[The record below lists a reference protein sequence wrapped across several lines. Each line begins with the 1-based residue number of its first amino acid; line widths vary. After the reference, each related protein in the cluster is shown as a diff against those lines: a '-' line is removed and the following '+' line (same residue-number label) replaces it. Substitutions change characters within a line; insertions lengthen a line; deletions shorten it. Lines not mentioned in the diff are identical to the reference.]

1 MNTTD
6 VARFLSFETMKYC
19 ADNGPTCTLSEIL
32 EHLEKNVINEIS
44 NIEEYSSKY
53 DGHTSPRWVTIMK
66 FQLIDFDKSGWFK
79 KAFPKRGQWTIT
91 PEGIEALK
99 KYSTWEK
106 LGAEANLRYRQW
118 SSQNP
123 KSKNETNV
131 EDLDGSDVDAPLD
144 IDDLIETADLGIKKR
159 LKKLDPYQFQDL
171 VASLLKAMGYFV
183 DFVAPKGKDGGVD
196 LVCYQDPMGVQSPR
210 VKVQIKHMPES
221 TISRPMVSEFADV
234 IKSKDEIGIYVTSG
248 SYTRDARAHAIGHE
262 KHIRL
267 VDGTEFVDLY
277 KEYYEQLLGTEEA
290 DLLPI
295 TKVWHVS

>member
-1 MNTTD
+1 MNTSE
-6 VARFLSFETMKYC
+6 VAKFLSFEALKYC
-19 ADNGPTCTLSEIL
+19 AENGPTCPLADIL
-32 EHLEKNVINEIS
+32 KHLEMNVINEIE
-44 NIEEYSSKY
+44 NIEEYSTKY
-53 DGHTSPRWVTIMK
+53 EGHTDPRWVTIMK
-66 FQLIDFDKSGWFK
+66 FNLIDYDKAGWFK
-79 KAFPKRGQWTIT
+79 KAFPKRGHWTIT

-99 KYSTWEK
+99 KYKTWATMST
-106 LGAEANLRYRQW
+106 EAASRYRKW
-118 SSQNP
+118 VAENP
-123 KSKNETNV
+123 KAVTEPNI
-131 EDLDGSDVDAPLD
+131 EDISNDSSSAPLN
-144 IDDLIETADLGIKKR
+144 IDDIIESADLGIRDR
-159 LKKLDPYQFQDL
+159 LKKLDPYEFQDL

-248 SYTRDARAHAIGHE
+248 SYTRDARAHSIGHE

-277 KEYYEQLLGTEEA
+277 KEYYEKILGSEEA
-290 DLLPI
+290 ELLPI
-295 TKVWHVS
+295 TKVWHVN